1 LAENGALGCATVR
14 EDSRQARFSAALRLL
29 CDPPAILCNLRRLT
43 PRTGICQETHMNI
56 EPVAIS
62 VNNAARTL
70 GIGRTSIYA
79 LLKDGRLDAIKIGRR
94 TLLTTDSIRRLA
106 QPPSR
111 R

>member
-1 LAENGALGCATVR
+1 VHFCTAIFIFVSSNR
-14 EDSRQARFSAALRLL
+14 WRISAPVSLL
-29 CDPPAILCNLRRLT
+29 DDPPAIMCNLKRLT
-43 PRTGICQETHMNI
+43 PRIGICQETHMNI

-62 VNNAARTL
+62 VNSAARTL